1 MKRLILSTLF
11 LSAALAT
18 ASRPP
23 EVIVLTNVNVVDV
36 LGGKIEQ
43 NMTVVLKE
51 GRIDSIARVGLIGRG
66 RGIRVV
72 NASGKF
78 LVPGFWDMHVHSGG
92 GSGPAWDEKI
102 IYPLYVV
109 HGITGVR
116 DMGGDLDLLQA
127 RQKRV
132 VTGELLAP
140 TLIISGPFI
149 TGGKSGAQVVGVHN
163 AEEARKA
170 VDDLKAKHVDF
181 IKLLDS
187 VQREA
192 YFALSEEC
200 RKQKI
205 PFAGHVP
212 DAISAAEASSAGQ
225 HSMEHLMG
233 ISMACSAKE
242 TELRRKRVEAF
253 AQRDAKAYQAAGE
266 EAMESYDPAKA
277 RLLFKQF
284 SANSTWQV
292 PTLVW
297 WRAQSRLD
305 EKDLAQDSRLKYV
318 PAWAR
323 KQWDPQELAK
333 DNPPE
338 VVTALKRTLTR
349 YIELVRIMHKENVQ
363 LLAGTDSPDPFDFP
377 GFSLHEEF
385 SLLAQAGLSAPEI
398 LRIATYYP
406 AVFLGRTDK
415 SGTVDKGKAA
425 DLVLLDANPLQDSG
439 NLKKI
444 SGVVLHG
451 RYLDRE
457 QLDKMLAEAE
467 TLAEK
472 AADH

>member
-1 MKRLILSTLF
+1 MKRLIFVLF
-11 LSAALAT
+11 LTTAVAAAN
-18 ASRPP
+18 RPS
-23 EVIVLTNVNVVDV
+23 EVTVLTNVNVVDV
-36 LGGKIEQ
+36 LGSKVER

-51 GRIDSIARVGLIGRG
+51 GRIESIARVGLIGRG
-66 RGIRVV
+66 RGIHVI

-78 LVPGFWDMHVHSGG
+78 LVPGFWDMHVHSAG

-102 IYPLYVV
+102 IYPLYIV

-127 RQKRV
+127 RQKKV
-132 VTGELLAP
+132 VAGELLAP
-140 TLIISGPFI
+140 TLVISGPFI
-149 TGGKSGAQVVGVHN
+149 TGGKSGAQVLAVHD

-170 VDDLKAKHVDF
+170 VDDLKGQRVDF

-187 VQREA
+187 VPREA
-192 YFALSEEC
+192 YFALAEEC

-212 DAISAAEASSAGQ
+212 DAVSASEASAAGQ

-233 ISMACSAKE
+233 ISLACSSKE
-242 TELRRKRVEAF
+242 ADLRRKRVEAF

-277 RLLFKQF
+277 RLLFRQF
-284 SANSTWQV
+284 AANSTWQV

-297 WRAQSRLD
+297 WRAQSRLG
-305 EKDLAQDSRLKYV
+305 EKDLDQDSRLKYV

-323 KQWDPQELAK
+323 KQWDLQELAK
-333 DNPPE
+333 DNPPDGAAE
-338 VVTALKRTLTR
+338 LKRTLTR

-363 LLAGTDSPDPFDFP
+363 LLAGTDSPDPYDFP

-385 SLLAQAGLSAPEI
+385 GLLAQAGLSAPEI

-406 AVFLGRTDK
+406 AVFLGRSDK
-415 SGTVDKGKAA
+415 AGTVDKGKVA
-425 DLVLLDANPLQDSG
+425 DLVLLTANPLQEVG

-444 SGVVLHG
+444 SAVVLHG

-457 QLDKMLAEAE
+457 QLDKMLAEVE
-467 TLAEK
+467 SLAEG
-472 AADH
+472 AQ